1 MICGIIEAPFNG
13 LAAFCKDDKFLD
25 RICDG
30 CKNAGSFFDMFYSTK
45 FVKYRITQI
54 VKPIDT
60 ALQNIQDYSQKTNKK
75 VTEAVS
81 NLQFTIKDLKY
92 EFCFTFFRYWFISGF
107 FLITNRLTRYDQLLS
122 RIRFLAFMFGR
133 MDFTNDENSSQK
145 ALKKHYINAA
155 KDTEYQDGI
164 ITLYLALNKL
174 ISGEGSSIIGPKHDS
189 IFKLDSNL
197 CEIQSIM
204 SLENLLF
211 SMLLQMHYIY
221 YPDEALK
228 EWTKKIRENQ
238 IKILQQNCQ
247 VM

>member
-1 MICGIIEAPFNG
+1 MIWHQSVNISVQGFNFHQSFLLSLCRACAAVGVFFGASICTIPFINVKDPLICGIIEAPFNG

-92 EFCFTFFRYWFISGF
+92 EFCFTFFSYWFISRF
-107 FLITNRLTRYDQLLS
+107 F
-122 RIRFLAFMFGR
+122 F
-133 MDFTNDENSSQK
+133 
-145 ALKKHYINAA
+145 
-155 KDTEYQDGI
+155 
-164 ITLYLALNKL
+164 
-174 ISGEGSSIIGPKHDS
+174 
-189 IFKLDSNL
+189 
-197 CEIQSIM
+197 
-204 SLENLLF
+204 
-211 SMLLQMHYIY
+211 
-221 YPDEALK
+221 
-228 EWTKKIRENQ
+228 
-238 IKILQQNCQ
+238 
-247 VM
+247 